1 MDTVEE
7 LNGTYFYAGKSNLTA
22 AELLFM
28 IFVRIP
34 QASLGLVLQ
43 ISGPLLL
50 WYQVVIISGQGRNPL
65 ERLKAHHTRPG
76 LHVQC
81 LKSQN
86 FPLEYPFR
94 HG

>member
-1 MDTVEE
+1 
-7 LNGTYFYAGKSNLTA
+7 
-22 AELLFM
+22 M
-28 IFVRIP
+28 IFCENT
-34 QASLGLVLQ
+34 ASQFGIGVADF
-43 ISGPLLL
+43 GA
-50 WYQVVIISGQGRNPL
+50 VVALASGRNNL
-65 ERLKAHHTRPG
+65 WTRAKPAGATKGTSYASG

>member
-28 IFVRIP
+28 IFCENT
-34 QASLGLVLQ
+34 ASQFGIVLQ